1 MADDLGPAEPAPP
14 PEQELVERP
23 RAALDA
29 SPGKAHGAASADS
42 ETAGVPTSVLQQI
55 KQDILHRL
63 DSQDVVLQQLLQ
75 RAERH
80 RILVPKRAGT
90 TGTADSSK
98 ASASPKQR
106 GSELHDIAEEQTA
119 DSPDFYGEAPLAET
133 KAALFST
140 FTSDNL
146 AHLDAAYNA
155 DAGRSRDRFKDAKSF
170 TSTTSPGMR
179 CLQRMVKNTSFDIF
193 CAFVVVS
200 NSIFLG
206 IEVQASIDGNGATPP
221 ELDIARYLYT
231 AWFIIELALRMAADG
246 PRQYLCSDD
255 WAWSALDVFVVT
267 TSIWELVADI
277 IFLLLDDDVGNVAS
291 VSGLRAFRIIRITR
305 VVKAVR
311 LMRVFRFVMAF
322 RTLITSILYTLKS
335 LFWALMLLIVIVYV
349 FGVLFTQAVN
359 DFLLDNAETMP
370 LTKGDEE
377 LARNYFGSL
386 QDAMLS
392 LFMSIAGGVS
402 WEAVI
407 RPLRAVSEF
416 WGALF
421 VFYISFTLFAVLNV
435 VTGVFCQSAIE
446 SAQNDHTAVVHSIL
460 KNKKAHVDK
469 IKALFSQL
477 GDEKTGAI
485 SFAMFEEKIHSPAV
499 QAYFEVLGLDVWDA
513 WSFFKLLDL
522 DNGGEVEVEEFLMGC
537 LRLRGPARAI
547 DVGKVIHDQ
556 SWLMRNQGRFFT
568 YVEAELTR
576 IVKQLAA
583 LTGSP
588 LCSMEMATMESAA
601 EGAQPA
607 KVEKVNPEPAEA
619 DEPKEEGEASRAI

>member
-1 MADDLGPAEPAPP
+1 MADDHGPVVIEPAPP

-29 SPGKAHGAASADS
+29 SPGKAHGAASAGF

-75 RAERH
+75 RAERQ

-90 TGTADSSK
+90 TGTAESSK

-106 GSELHDIAEEQTA
+106 GSELDDIAD
-119 DSPDFYGEAPLAET
+119 DSPIFYDEAPLAES
-133 KAALFST
+133 KAELFST

-170 TSTTSPGMR
+170 TSTASPHMR

-206 IEVQASIDGNGATPP
+206 IEVQASIDGNGAAPP
-221 ELDIARYLYT
+221 ELDSARYIYT

-277 IFLLLDDDVGNVAS
+277 MFLLLDDDVGNVAS

-359 DFLLDNAETMP
+359 DFLLDNAATMP
-370 LTKGDEE
+370 LTKSDEE

-485 SFAMFEEKIHSPAV
+485 TFAMFEEKIHSPAV

-568 YVEAELTR
+568 YVEAELNR
-576 IVKQLAA
+576 IVRQLAA

-588 LCSMEMATMESAA
+588 VGSMEMATTESAA
-601 EGAQPA
+601 EGAQPGS
-607 KVEKVNPEPAEA
+607 VEKAK
-619 DEPKEEGEASRAI
+619 EPKDEEEASKAI